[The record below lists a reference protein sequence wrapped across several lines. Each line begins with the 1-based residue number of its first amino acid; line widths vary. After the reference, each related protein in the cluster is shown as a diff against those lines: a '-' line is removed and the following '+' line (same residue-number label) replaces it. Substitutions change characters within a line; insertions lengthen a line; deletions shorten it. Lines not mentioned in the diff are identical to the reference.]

1 MNVNTEMLKNNKAK
15 KNDRLYDSQR
25 NYIGLILKIDLKMS
39 LVVIQYGIFEYNID
53 INKLH

>member
-1 MNVNTEMLKNNKAK
+1 MNVNTEMLKNNKAH
-15 KNDRLYDSQR
+15 KNDRLYDSNR

-53 INKLH
+53 ISKLD

>member
-25 NYIGLILKIDLKMS
+25 NYIGLILKIDLNMS